1 MEIKNFKPRP
11 YQESIL
17 KTCKNK
23 NTLVCIPTGLG
34 KTKIAILLAI
44 EQLNKHKNSKAII
57 ITPTRPLAN
66 QICNEFKECTTIE
79 EEKIKLLTGTTS
91 PIKREKIYK
100 EISIVVSTPQTTK
113 EDIENNRINLEE
125 FSILV
130 IDEAHRSRQNFA
142 NTMVA
147 KNYYE
152 KNPNGRILALTAS
165 PGSTKSKIDE
175 IYNNLYLEAVEIRSE
190 DDEDTLEFVQRKDII
205 NINVELPEEI
215 RKIHSLVKE
224 IYKEKIESIKSFI
237 PYKPSSQINKL
248 DVLNLQKHLQI
259 EIRKNNQAAF
269 YGLSLSAQVL
279 KLSHALEM
287 IETQGLKSFN
297 VFIEKLQ
304 TETSK
309 ASKNILKEEKIIK
322 AKKLTEELL
331 EKNIDH
337 PKINKLREIMKE
349 EENKKVIIFANY
361 RNTVDNLVENLNSLK
376 IKTTKLVGQK
386 EGLKQKEQIKAIE
399 EFNSGIYTC
408 LITTSIGE
416 EGIHIGEADIAI
428 FYDNT
433 PSSIRKIQRTGR
445 VGRLKPGK
453 VIFMITKN
461 TKDAAY
467 HYKSKRDEKRMKEI
481 LYKMKEKN
489 SLDKEQTKL
498 ENF

>member
-224 IYKEKIESIKSFI
+224 IYKEKI
-237 PYKPSSQINKL
+237 
-248 DVLNLQKHLQI
+248 
-259 EIRKNNQAAF
+259 
-269 YGLSLSAQVL
+269 
-279 KLSHALEM
+279 
-287 IETQGLKSFN
+287 
-297 VFIEKLQ
+297 
-304 TETSK
+304 
-309 ASKNILKEEKIIK
+309 
-322 AKKLTEELL
+322 
-331 EKNIDH
+331 
-337 PKINKLREIMKE
+337 
-349 EENKKVIIFANY
+349 
-361 RNTVDNLVENLNSLK
+361 
-376 IKTTKLVGQK
+376 
-386 EGLKQKEQIKAIE
+386 
-399 EFNSGIYTC
+399 
-408 LITTSIGE
+408 
-416 EGIHIGEADIAI
+416 
-428 FYDNT
+428 
-433 PSSIRKIQRTGR
+433 
-445 VGRLKPGK
+445 
-453 VIFMITKN
+453 
-461 TKDAAY
+461 
-467 HYKSKRDEKRMKEI
+467 
-481 LYKMKEKN
+481 
-489 SLDKEQTKL
+489 
-498 ENF
+498 